1 MAGFTLL
8 NAQIQK
14 GKASYYSKRATGS
27 RTASGERLHHD
38 SLTCAHKSY
47 PFGSLLRVTNLTN
60 GKTVDVKVTDRGPY
74 GRGRI
79 IDLSY
84 GAAREIGMLSQGVV
98 LVEVKLLPGKKAP
111 YRFDEE
117 MNIPDFEFDFTE
129 SGYSFL
135 EQFKDNDGEEIALP
149 MAPDSNDKP
158 ADSQQATAKAS
169 TQQAT
174 AKAKTQQATHT
185 KTTVPEGQAAQK
197 STQQKQATA
206 KKQTKTTR
214 AEKLHDHEPNKEPE
228 DASSWRNVFEK
239 IQNMF

>member
-1 MAGFTLL
+1 MQIRKRLFIITVAMAGFTLL

-38 SLTCAHKSY
+38 SLTCAHRSY
-47 PFGSLLRVTNLTN
+47 PFGSMLRVTNLTN

-135 EQFKDNDGEEIALP
+135 EQFRDDDADDVAQPSVPEVKDKASDN
-149 MAPDSNDKP
+149 K
-158 ADSQQATAKAS
+158 QTTAKVT
-169 TQQAT
+169 TQQ
-174 AKAKTQQATHT
+174 KATQQQRA
-185 KTTVPEGQAAQK
+185 
-197 STQQKQATA
+197 TQQKQATA
-206 KKQTKTTR
+206 KQATTTR
-214 AEKLHDHEPNKEPE
+214 AAKLHDHEPHKEPE
-228 DASSWRNVFEK
+228 DASSWRSVFEK
-239 IQNMF
+239 IKDMF